1 MKTLS
6 LRQVRE
12 LPAGGRYAYV
22 EVPEFGTTFDE
33 ETGAETA
40 PYRVRVVPLTVQAN
54 AALNHYIYETEID
67 DAGKTQLRLSSTH
80 QRSTV
85 MAALCAY
92 DDEGNLVFGEN
103 YADAVSRV
111 ESLPARYSP
120 AIVRIAAAALEL
132 AGAATVE
139 DAQKN

>member
-1 MKTLS
+1 MNTLS
-6 LRQVRE
+6 LRQVRA
-12 LPAGGRYAYV
+12 LPASGRYAYV

-54 AALNHYIYETEID
+54 AVLNHYIYEAEMD
-67 DAGKTQLRLSSTH
+67 AAGKTQLRFSSTH

-92 DDEGNLVFGEN
+92 DDEGKLVFGEN
-103 YADAVSRV
+103 YADAVQRV
-111 ESLPARYSP
+111 GSLPSHYAP
-120 AIVRIAAAALEL
+120 AIVRIAAAAVEL
-132 AGAATVE
+132 SGAATAE